1 MNLDEKLLGMK
12 RKLDRLA
19 QDRDRAKVERDLHAK
34 RLLDEHGLKS
44 VQAAEKA
51 AEKMERDAEALD
63 KELETG
69 IVKIQID
76 HKELLLSD
84 EEFEKL
90 KREYQASWNLL
101 TKGHQ

>member
-19 QDRDRAKVERDLHAK
+19 QDRDRVKVERDLHAK

-44 VQAAEKA
+44 VKDAEKA

-63 KELETG
+63 AELAKGLEG
-69 IVKIQID
+69 IERE
-76 HKELLLSD
+76 HYTLL
-84 EEFEKL
+84 EMA
-90 KREYQASWNLL
+90 R
-101 TKGHQ
+101 

>member
-19 QDRDRAKVERDLHAK
+19 QDRDRVKVERDLHAK
-34 RLLDEHGLKS
+34 RLQEEHGLKS

-63 KELETG
+63 AELAKGLEG
-69 IVKIQID
+69 IERE
-76 HKELLLSD
+76 HSTLL
-84 EEFEKL
+84 EMV
-90 KREYQASWNLL
+90 
-101 TKGHQ
+101 G